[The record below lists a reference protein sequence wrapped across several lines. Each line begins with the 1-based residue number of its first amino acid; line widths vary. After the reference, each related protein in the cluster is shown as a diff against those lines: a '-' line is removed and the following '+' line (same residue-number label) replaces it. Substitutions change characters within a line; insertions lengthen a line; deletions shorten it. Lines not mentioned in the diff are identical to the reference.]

1 MRGGAEQ
8 GERASN
14 CEALVVKAQAAQ
26 IRRLCGEGSRSYL
39 GRSRL
44 IPERATVLSR
54 SEKSAEA
61 IVAARR
67 RAEGI
72 GGGAFWFSDLE
83 CLRCS
88 HSEARQYG
96 L

>member
-1 MRGGAEQ
+1 
-8 GERASN
+8 
-14 CEALVVKAQAAQ
+14 V
-26 IRRLCGEGSRSYL
+26 
-39 GRSRL
+39 
-44 IPERATVLSR
+44 PERATVMSR

-72 GGGAFWFSDLE
+72 GGGVLWFSDLE

-88 HSEARQYG
+88 Q
-96 L
+96 

>member
-1 MRGGAEQ
+1 M
-8 GERASN
+8 
-14 CEALVVKAQAAQ
+14 
-26 IRRLCGEGSRSYL
+26 
-39 GRSRL
+39 
-44 IPERATVLSR
+44 PERATVMSR

-61 IVAARR
+61 IVAAGMER

-72 GGGAFWFSDLE
+72 GGVAFWFSDLE

>member
-1 MRGGAEQ
+1 M
-8 GERASN
+8 
-14 CEALVVKAQAAQ
+14 
-26 IRRLCGEGSRSYL
+26 
-39 GRSRL
+39 
-44 IPERATVLSR
+44 PERATVLSR

-61 IVAARR
+61 IVAAGMER

-72 GGGAFWFSDLE
+72 GGVAFWFSDLE